1 MLRCLYTGMEDP
13 IFYKQ
18 LVDRYLA
25 KKASDEE
32 VKVFFQLLNEGKLDK
47 YVAAAMQDMAGAEAL
62 PVLADKALRV
72 DKNISGGMGWRRL
85 AVAAAMIGLIVLG
98 FLYFNGN
105 DGRTRQEAAT
115 LPGPLAPIS
124 NDIDPGG
131 DKAVLTLGDGSTIML
146 DNAAN
151 GELAAQGNQK
161 VIKLDA
167 GQLAYKQGADHTG
180 AVVPEYNTIATPRGG
195 RYEVILPDGT
205 RVWLNAAS
213 SLRFPTAFVGK
224 ERVVELSGESY
235 FEVAHRPDQPFKV
248 RFADGAEIKVLG
260 THFNI
265 QAYKDE
271 TVKATLLEGAVEIS
285 KQTMK
290 GIMKP
295 GQQAVI
301 RKEGDVRI
309 VSNVDTEEAIAW
321 KNGYFQ
327 FNRADIATIMRQI
340 ERWYDVEVEFRGKL
354 SDKEFVGKVPRNT
367 RVSEVLKILELSKVH
382 FIIEGK
388 KIIVMP

>member
-25 KKASDEE
+25 KKATDEE

-72 DKNISGGMGWRRL
+72 DKSISGGMGWKRL

-105 DGRTRQEAAT
+105 NDHARQEAAA
-115 LPGPLAPIS
+115 LPGPLAPLS

-167 GQLAYKQGADHTG
+167 GQLAYKQGADHAG

-285 KQTMK
+285 KQTMR

-354 SDKEFVGKVPRNT
+354 SYKEFVGKVPRNT